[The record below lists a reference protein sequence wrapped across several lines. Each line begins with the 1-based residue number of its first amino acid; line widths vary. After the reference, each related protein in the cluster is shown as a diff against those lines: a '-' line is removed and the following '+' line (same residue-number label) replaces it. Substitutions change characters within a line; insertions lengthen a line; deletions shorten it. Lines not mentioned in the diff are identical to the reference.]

1 MEKKITSKIPWREK
15 IDRITEFKVIDI
27 PIRMR
32 KRFGKG
38 KMLIPRPSDLEDL
51 IKKIRKGKLVTK
63 SELRNRLSADFN
75 ADVTCP
81 ITAGIFLRIIAEAA
95 EEESQNGKKAITPYW
110 RVINNDG
117 SLNVKLPG
125 GEKHQAEYL
134 KKEGHKIGKSAK
146 GNRLIVKDFKKNQ
159 LPYEVH
165 LFTQAHSEGLFF

>member
-1 MEKKITSKIPWREK
+1 MENKFTSKIPWREK

-27 PIRMR
+27 PIRMQ

-38 KMLIPRPSDLEDL
+38 KMLIPRPSDLEGL

-95 EEESQNGKKAITPYW
+95 EEESGNGKKVITPYW
-110 RVINNDG
+110 RVVNNDG
-117 SLNVKLPG
+117 SLNVNFHG

-134 KKEGHKIGKSAK
+134 KKEGHKIGKSFK
-146 GNRLIVKDFKKNQ
+146 GNRLTVKEFEKKIAS
-159 LPYEVH
+159 L
-165 LFTQAHSEGLFF
+165 

>member
-1 MEKKITSKIPWREK
+1 MKNKFTSKILWREK
-15 IDRITEFKVIDI
+15 IERITEFKVTDV
-27 PIRMR
+27 PLRMQ

-38 KMLIPRPSDLEDL
+38 KMLIPRPSDMESL
-51 IKKIRKGKLVTK
+51 IKKIRKGKLITK
-63 SELRNRLSADFN
+63 NDLRNRLSADFN

-95 EEESQNGKKAITPYW
+95 EEESENGKKVITPYW

-117 SLNVKLPG
+117 SLNVNFPG

-146 GNRLIVKDFKKNQ
+146 GNRLTVKEFEKK
-159 LPYEVH
+159 LAS
-165 LFTQAHSEGLFF
+165 L